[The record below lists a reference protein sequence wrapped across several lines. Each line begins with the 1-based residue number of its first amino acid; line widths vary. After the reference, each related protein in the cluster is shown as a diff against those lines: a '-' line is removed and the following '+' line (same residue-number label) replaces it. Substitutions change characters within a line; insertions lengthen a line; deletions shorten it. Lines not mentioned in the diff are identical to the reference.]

1 MNTKLYV
8 GNLPYETSEADLRRL
23 FEPAG
28 TVTSVS
34 IPTDRNTGQARGFA
48 FVEMATDAEAKKAI
62 GMCNGQSLGSR
73 QIRVNISEPRD
84 SGNRSSSQR
93 SYGRY

>member
-8 GNLPYETSEADLRRL
+8 GNLPYETNEADLRRL

-34 IPTDRNTGQARGFA
+34 IPTDRTTGQARGFA

-62 GMCNGQSLGSR
+62 GMCNGQSVGQR

-84 SGNRSSSQR
+84 SGSRSSSQR